1 MVQTGLTG
9 FLMVTT
15 SISRPGVSLMI
26 LVRVEAFHTCT
37 FNIVI
42 TLPGSVIFEA
52 MVRGYEGA

>member
-1 MVQTGLTG
+1 
-9 FLMVTT
+9 
-15 SISRPGVSLMI
+15 MI